1 MTGCGITAARAGLS
15 LVCFQVCLQ
24 SEEKAYYRLITSI
37 ISEIADAAREQAAAI
52 EQINTGFEQMSD
64 AVTTNSMTAQESA
77 QSSEELAN
85 QAQNLK
91 GLIGRFSLK
100 DD

>member
-1 MTGCGITAARAGLS
+1 
-15 LVCFQVCLQ
+15 
-24 SEEKAYYRLITSI
+24 
-37 ISEIADAAREQAAAI
+37 
-52 EQINTGFEQMSD
+52 MSD

-77 QSSEELAN
+77 SSSEELAA

-100 DD
+100 EHE